1 MKPLSKGGKERPIV
15 LVHDCDAVWALVEDQ
30 FADGPMLNH
39 PSLITIPNG
48 GRYILQKL
56 LYNFVLETAAP
67 TEYVFTPDRHIHR
80 TPFLHIKLVNVDLVT
95 DVRAKRT
102 ELLKWAERLER
113 EEYLIILMHPTLV
126 QQPVQAARPAK
137 EEKKSALDIMFSRRS
152 PLEQAKHK
160 LAETEARLREKFKRV
175 YTLWH
180 AKDARDL
187 FVEVRACV
195 ISTFNS
201 RLQHSLNVAAR
212 LKNQWAKNKLST
224 AATNICPYISVMDD
238 IAGLL
243 MKFGLSVEV
252 SACYERLAAVLHALS
267 SDFASA
273 SFVSVPST
281 YTPDPSHFCS
291 LFTVDTANPKFAA
304 LTKRLKDCEIQALR
318 DPSPPSTPSCSA
330 EGPAAVVATTT
341 PPPSE
346 LDVRIF
352 SFVRHVSACLHHEA
366 AQGTEGPAKA
376 LAMFSRGFLPRV
388 AKVLRAR
395 GVSTGAQTGTELAL
409 QIAFANML
417 SQLGKGFVGFGAT
430 SPPPLPPTQ
439 AQEPAA
445 AAAAAATA
453 AAVPAAEAAAAAV
466 AAPEASSDAGSD
478 DASSVDD
485 AAEVQ
490 PAAAVDAASRS
501 NAGASPSPPPTPTA
515 APAPAPSAD
524 GRQTPPDAAVASV
537 PDGER
542 RRRAL
547 LRDSKEVY
555 KALHTSYTDLL
566 LQAKCT
572 YVVLGRQYGCNVP
585 TDVRHVSSSDM
596 REGQATAV
604 PKITQV
610 WAATSPSEEE
620 DETSPCPLGFEAL
633 RNQEAFTAVH
643 LQFCLH
649 TMHHCESVGRVHT
662 QHTLVREALPCLA
675 ACGYVGPCVSL
686 LQSQIG
692 YYDTHGWSRLATDAR
707 SKLVTL
713 LQGLVPLIAAQ
724 DPVLAAVVVGSSA
737 VPEEERQRGFA
748 RLLRLWGTSLLQLL
762 DSGGG
767 GGGGVPGSA
776 DPLLPSSAQKQ
787 HWDWLLSAGD
797 LFGQTM
803 NVTFPLSPFATLLSV
818 ELSTDAPATASENNG
833 IAACVACRVQ
843 LAAALLEGVGVRAE
857 LQLHNTEPHGGRS
870 LVLSCDRVAI
880 QAADDDAA
888 ASVLS
893 ISCKGEPVGTG
904 TYSGGLLRLL
914 FKREE
919 GGSVADVVVQHTFS
933 SGVAASQGVTPECD
947 DDSGAATCTG
957 VHKLFNGEVLS
968 NAFEKRQR
976 SVRWDDSAVPNDHAD
991 RPTPRSRRS
1000 STRKA
1005 GQKDDV
1011 TRRHKIPSSP
1021 APRATRSAEVFGN
1034 NERILESVI
1043 VRITPRFWAEHCRL
1057 SLACCSVIAPEHRF
1071 SNTEDVLVLALRK
1084 TTAFGNAPLPE
1095 LQGERLSLT
1104 LRDGSQTEVSLGGQG
1119 PAGAALVGLLVVEAS
1134 PVPDTP
1140 PPLVAEAGD
1149 GFSVEVADATE
1160 RSTLLRFDTQEY
1172 LQPAPVSLCS
1182 TLQVVATAEH
1192 PTAVFLVYLAQS
1204 AEAQREQHWDVVL
1217 PLMPTVYN
1225 QMLSVSFVYHLRR
1238 RFEVCD
1244 PLSPPPPPTH
1254 AATSVPRPA
1263 PTHLANVQVPPLLCS
1278 MLEMQIPFTQA
1289 FACTLHVKCNDGLVH
1304 VQVCNGDCPS
1314 NQHCNPTTLSPYPR
1328 PTPLPSRFTPIPAT
1342 TQVMLVNQIQ
1352 SDLVLL
1358 GFTPSFG
1365 GYDEQAITGGGE
1377 GSSGG
1382 YKIVRR
1388 PHEQTA
1394 GTLLKPGDSACR
1406 VFTLAADT
1414 ADTEK
1419 TITPEDCWY
1428 GRSVCVGLHRILAP
1442 SPLSLYVSAR
1452 YVLADSDDECVN
1464 TFRCG
1469 KSTWDVPEQETI
1481 AASIDLVGSASGDAV
1496 VARPLRFEVAV
1507 RLVDADAA
1515 AHYSVSLSFPLTQW
1529 LIVGYLRRR
1538 IVLTADCPTAAFS
1551 VHLAPIAHGNI
1562 QAPTIKIAPLNTPT
1576 SFVSVRVR
1584 QSHSRVLVRRPS

>member
-1 MKPLSKGGKERPIV
+1 MKPSSKGGKERPVV

-48 GRYILQKL
+48 GRYILRKL
-56 LYNFVLETAAP
+56 LYNFVVEAAAP

-126 QQPVQAARPAK
+126 QQPVQAARPSK
-137 EEKKSALDIMFSRRS
+137 DEKKSALDIMFSRRS

-160 LAETEARLREKFKRV
+160 LAETEARLKEKFKRV

-195 ISTFNS
+195 ISTFNC

-212 LKNQWAKNKLST
+212 LKNQWTKNKLST
-224 AATNICPYISVMDD
+224 AATNICPYVSVMDD
-238 IAGLL
+238 VAGLL

-291 LFTVDTANPKFAA
+291 LFTIDTANPKFAA
-304 LTKRLKDCEIQALR
+304 LTKRLKDCEIEALQNAT
-318 DPSPPSTPSCSA
+318 PPSSPSCAA
-330 EGPAAVVATTT
+330 EGPAAVTATT

-366 AQGTEGPAKA
+366 ALGTEGPAKA

-395 GVSTGAQTGTELAL
+395 GVSAGAQTGTELAL

-417 SQLGKGFVGFGAT
+417 SQLGKGFVGFGTAS
-430 SPPPLPPTQ
+430 SPPVPPTQ
-439 AQEPAA
+439 AQPEPAAVA

-453 AAVPAAEAAAAAV
+453 AAAPAAEAAEAAAAAATATTGV
-466 AAPEASSDAGSD
+466 SSDAGSD

-485 AAEVQ
+485 AAEAQ
-490 PAAAVDAASRS
+490 PDTADAASRS

-524 GRQTPPDAAVASV
+524 GRQTPPDAAVV
-537 PDGER
+537 PAPNGER

-555 KALHTSYTDLL
+555 KALHKAYIDLV

-585 TDVRHVSSSDM
+585 ADVRHVSSSDM
-596 REGQATAV
+596 KEGQATAA
-604 PKITQV
+604 PKLTQV
-610 WAATSPSEEE
+610 WVAAASSEE
-620 DETSPCPLGFEAL
+620 DDGTSPCPLGFEAL
-633 RNQEAFTAVH
+633 RNQEAFTAAH

-649 TMHHCESVGRVHT
+649 AMHHCESAGRVHT
-662 QHTLVREALPCLA
+662 QHTLVREALPCFA
-675 ACGYVGPCVSL
+675 ACGYVAPCVSL
-686 LQSQIG
+686 LQSQIS
-692 YYDTHGWSRLATDAR
+692 YYDTHGWSRLATEAR

-713 LQGLVPLIAAQ
+713 LQGLVPLIAEQ
-724 DPVLAAVVVGSSA
+724 DPALAAVVVGSSA
-737 VPEEERQRGFA
+737 GPEERQRGFA

-767 GGGGVPGSA
+767 GGSVPGSSETR
-776 DPLLPSSAQKQ
+776 LPSSMQKQ

-843 LAAALLEGVGVRAE
+843 LAAALLEGVAVRAE
-857 LQLHNTEPHGGRS
+857 LQLHNTEPSGGRS
-870 LVLSCDRVAI
+870 LILTCDRVTI
-880 QAADDDAA
+880 RAADDDDAA

-893 ISCKGEPVGTG
+893 VSCKGEPVGTG

-919 GGSVADVVVQHTFS
+919 GSSVADIVVQHTFS
-933 SGVAASQGVTPECD
+933 SGVAAARGATPECD
-947 DDSGAATCTG
+947 DAGGAPTCTG
-957 VHKLFNGEVLS
+957 VHKLFDGEVLS
-968 NAFEKRQR
+968 TASEKRPR
-976 SVRWDDSAVPNDHAD
+976 SVRWDDGAVSSDHAD
-991 RPTPRSRRS
+991 GPTPRSRRP

-1005 GQKDDV
+1005 GQKDDAAA
-1011 TRRHKIPSSP
+1011 RWHKTPSSP
-1021 APRATRSAEVFGN
+1021 APRATRSAEVFEN
-1034 NERILESVI
+1034 NERILENVI

-1084 TTAFGNAPLPE
+1084 TTAFGNAPLTG

-1104 LRDGSQTEVSLGGQG
+1104 LRDGSQTEVSLGGKG

-1134 PVPDTP
+1134 PAPDTP
-1140 PPLVAEAGD
+1140 PPLVAEAGE
-1149 GFSVEVADATE
+1149 GFSVEVADATD

-1204 AEAQREQHWDVVL
+1204 PEAEREQHWDVVL

-1238 RFEVCD
+1238 RFEV
-1244 PLSPPPPPTH
+1244 
-1254 AATSVPRPA
+1254 
-1263 PTHLANVQVPPLLCS
+1263 PPLLCS

-1289 FACTLHVKCNDGLVH
+1289 FACTLHVKCNEGLVH
-1304 VQVCNGDCPS
+1304 V
-1314 NQHCNPTTLSPYPR
+1314 
-1328 PTPLPSRFTPIPAT
+1328 
-1342 TQVMLVNQIQ
+1342 QVMLVNQIQ

-1365 GYDEQAITGGGE
+1365 GYDEQAITGDDE
-1377 GSSGG
+1377 GPSGA

-1388 PHEQTA
+1388 PQEQAA

-1419 TITPEDCWY
+1419 TVTSEDC
-1428 GRSVCVGLHRILAP
+1428 C
-1442 SPLSLYVSAR
+1442 LYVSAR

-1469 KSTWDVPEQETI
+1469 KSTWDVPKQETI
-1481 AASIDLVGSASGDAV
+1481 AASIDLVGSAAGDAV